1 MADFAAETAGPAA
14 QGPEGGVMGM
24 LTDHLT
30 FFRDIDPNLSLL
42 FIGAVITWTLGLGAF
57 LLARLGIKPLWVLML
72 VVPVLNVLAIWLFAY
87 IKWPRYEEAK
97 RSRTQPE
104 GGSS

>member
-1 MADFAAETAGPAA
+1 
-14 QGPEGGVMGM
+14 
-24 LTDHLT
+24 
-30 FFRDIDPNLSLL
+30 
-42 FIGAVITWTLGLGAF
+42 
-57 LLARLGIKPLWVLML
+57 ML

-87 IKWPRYEEAK
+87 VKWPRYEEAK